1 MEREVLGK
9 ASPLFGRRTAQLHL
23 QPFGYLEAARFHP
36 RWSPEDRA
44 KAYFL
49 VGGLPQY
56 LLCLDDAR
64 SVARNVRGNL
74 IDEVAPLFH
83 EPEFLLREELREVA
97 PYHAVL
103 FAVASGHGAAPAVAA
118 AAETALPRG
127 AAVHLRGRGRRRRIR
142 GRRVLEPPAPGRGP
156 GRFARRTPGH
166 REQPL
171 SVTRPVPGRPAAC
184 PPGRR
189 AGKWPT
195 AAAASGRGL

>member
-64 SVARNVRGNL
+64 SVARNVRG
-74 IDEVAPLFH
+74 
-83 EPEFLLREELREVA
+83 
-97 PYHAVL
+97 
-103 FAVASGHGAAPAVAA
+103 
-118 AAETALPRG
+118 
-127 AAVHLRGRGRRRRIR
+127 
-142 GRRVLEPPAPGRGP
+142 
-156 GRFARRTPGH
+156 
-166 REQPL
+166 
-171 SVTRPVPGRPAAC
+171 
-184 PPGRR
+184 
-189 AGKWPT
+189 
-195 AAAASGRGL
+195 